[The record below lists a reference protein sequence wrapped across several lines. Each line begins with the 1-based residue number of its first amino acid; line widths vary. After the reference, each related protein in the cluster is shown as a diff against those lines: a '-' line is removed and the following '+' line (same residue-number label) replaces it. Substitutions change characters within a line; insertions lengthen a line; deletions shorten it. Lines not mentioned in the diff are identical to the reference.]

1 MATDYKPVASSV
13 QADDVDVPVFG
24 GNGGIGGIGG
34 GAGRSFVVQPD
45 SSALRTDTDAEG
57 TQRTSTWIRNAHGQ
71 WEKHVKDNV

>member
-1 MATDYKPVASSV
+1 MATDFKP
-13 QADDVDVPVFG
+13 DDVPVFG
-24 GNGGIGGIGG
+24 GNGGIGGNGGNGGIGG